1 VNERY
6 EVETVAEAFLAL
18 MKRRGVDFLY
28 VNAGTDF
35 ASLVEAYARHESSK
49 LSFPAPII
57 CPHENL
63 AVGMAH
69 GYTLVTGRA
78 QAVMVHVSVGTAN
91 AVCGIMNAA
100 RDDIPMLFCAGRTPL
115 FEKGRRGAR
124 NAHIHWAQEMFD
136 QAGMVRE
143 LVKWDYELRDG
154 LNVADVIDRALTL
167 AQTTPQGPVYLT
179 LPREVLAQEL
189 TGIEV
194 TQAALAIPSTPAPD
208 PAAVAQLAR
217 MIAGAKF
224 PVILTAASGR
234 AHGTVTALADFA
246 TRFGVGIV
254 EYRPRFVCVPSSHP
268 LHLGY
273 DNRAALEKA
282 DLIVVLECDVPW
294 MPAQSEP
301 RADTR
306 VVHVGLDPAFSDYP
320 VRSFKCDLAITS
332 SVAHLLPPLT
342 AALEGLGSFEV
353 RARTMWDAA
362 SARRDA
368 TAARV
373 EKLASAPRI
382 TKAWMSHCLNAVKPQ
397 NAIVVSEYW
406 VDRDLVDF
414 EHPGTYFGTPPAGGL
429 GWGLPAA
436 LGASQ
441 ASLDQT
447 VIAALGDGAY
457 LFANPAACH
466 QVAAAMKL
474 PVLTIVCNN
483 SYWNAVHASAVGV
496 YPDGHASK
504 AGKPAPLA
512 ALSPTPDFEKYVEAS
527 GGYGEKV
534 TQPGELM
541 DAMKRALDVVRT
553 QRRQAL
559 LNVICE

>member
-1 VNERY
+1 
-6 EVETVAEAFLAL
+6 
-18 MKRRGVDFLY
+18 
-28 VNAGTDF
+28 
-35 ASLVEAYARHESSK
+35 
-49 LSFPAPII
+49 
-57 CPHENL
+57 
-63 AVGMAH
+63 
-69 GYTLVTGRA
+69 
-78 QAVMVHVSVGTAN
+78 
-91 AVCGIMNAA
+91 
-100 RDDIPMLFCAGRTPL
+100 L

-124 NAHIHWAQEMFD
+124 NANIHWAQEMFD

-154 LNVADVIDRALTL
+154 LNIEDVVDRALTL
-167 AQTTPQGPVYLT
+167 AQTHPQGPVYLT
-179 LPREVLAQEL
+179 LPREVLAQDL

-194 TQAALAIPSTPAPD
+194 KQAALAIPSAPAPD
-208 PAAVAQLAR
+208 SAAVAKLAE
-217 MIAGAKF
+217 MLAAAKF

-234 AHGTVTALADFA
+234 EHGAVTALSDFA

-268 LHLGY
+268 MHLGY
-273 DNRAALEKA
+273 DNRTALEKA
-282 DLIVVLECDVPW
+282 DLIVVIETDVPW

-306 VVHVGLDPAFSDYP
+306 VVHVGIDPVFTDYP
-320 VRSFKCDLAITS
+320 VRSFKSDLAITS
-332 SVAHLLPPLT
+332 SLTSLLPALT
-342 AALEGLGSFEV
+342 AALKGRGNFEA
-353 RARTMWDAA
+353 RARVMQGIATERRNGRK
-362 SARRDA
+362 ARI
-368 TAARV
+368 

-406 VDRDLVDF
+406 VDRDFVDF
-414 EHPGTYFGTPPAGGL
+414 EHHGTYFGTPPAGGL

-436 LGASQ
+436 MGASH
-441 ASLDQT
+441 ASPDQT

-466 QVAAAMKL
+466 QAAAAMKL

-483 SYWNAVHASAVGV
+483 AYWNAVHMSAVGV

-504 AGKPAPLA
+504 RGKPAPLS
-512 ALSPTPDFEKYVEAS
+512 ALAPTPDFEKYVEAS

>member
-6 EVETVAEAFLAL
+6 QVETVAEAFLAL

-28 VNAGTDF
+28 VNSGTDF
-35 ASLVEAYARHESSK
+35 ASIVEAYARQESSK
-49 LSFPAPII
+49 LSFPAPVI

-69 GYTLVTGRA
+69 GYALVTGRP

-124 NAHIHWAQEMFD
+124 NANIHWAQEMFD

-154 LNVADVIDRALTL
+154 LNVADVVDRALTL
-167 AQTTPQGPVYLT
+167 AQTHPQGPVYLT
-179 LPREVLAQEL
+179 LPREVLAQDL
-189 TGIEV
+189 SGIEV
-194 TQAALAIPSTPAPD
+194 TQAALAIPSPPAPD
-208 PAAVAQLAR
+208 PSAVAQLAER
-217 MIAGAKF
+217 LAAARF

-234 AHGTVTALADFA
+234 THGAVTALSDFA

-254 EYRPRFVCVPSSHP
+254 EYRPRFVCVPSTHP

-273 DNRAALEKA
+273 DNRAALEQA
-282 DLIVVLECDVPW
+282 DLIIVVECDVPW
-294 MPAQSEP
+294 MPSQSEP
-301 RADTR
+301 RAGTR

-320 VRSFKCDLAITS
+320 LRSFKCDLAITS
-332 SVAHLLPPLT
+332 SVVNLLPALT
-342 AALEGLGSFEV
+342 AALEVRGPFEA
-353 RARTMWDAA
+353 RARTIRDAA
-362 SARRDA
+362 SARRKHMS
-368 TAARV
+368 ARI
-373 EKLASAPRI
+373 EKLAAAPRI
-382 TKAWMSHCLNAVKPQ
+382 TKAWMSHCLNVVKPQ

-406 VDRDLVDF
+406 VDRDFVDF

-436 LGASQ
+436 LGASH
-441 ASLDQT
+441 ASPDQT

-466 QVAAAMKL
+466 QAAAAMKL
-474 PVLTIVCNN
+474 PVLTVVCNN
-483 SYWNAVHASAVGV
+483 SYWNAVHMSAVGV
-496 YPDGHASK
+496 YPDGHASRG
-504 AGKPAPLA
+504 GKPAPLS
-512 ALSPTPDFEKYVEAS
+512 ALSPAPDFEKYVEAS

-534 TQPGELM
+534 TQPGELPN
-541 DAMKRALDVVRT
+541 ALKRALEVVRT
-553 QRRQAL
+553 ERRQAL